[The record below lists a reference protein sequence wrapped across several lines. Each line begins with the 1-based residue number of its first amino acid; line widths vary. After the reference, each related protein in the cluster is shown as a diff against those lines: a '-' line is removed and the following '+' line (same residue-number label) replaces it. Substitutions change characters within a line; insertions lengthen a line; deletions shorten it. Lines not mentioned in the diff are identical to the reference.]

1 MKTLTKAWV
10 AVPLTAVLLS
20 FGATAPAF
28 AQAGGLVA
36 VNVGPVLLNEILSD
50 INVNVSDIN
59 LPIQVPI
66 GIAANVCNVRIDA
79 EISDAVCWN
88 EQGEMPSV
96 WGSQMHHLFL
106 RLSLAPPC

>member
-66 GIAANVCNVRIDA
+66 GIAANVCNVSAAVLAAAARTGDA
-79 EISDAVCWN
+79 ECEAETTSTAFK
-88 EQGEMPSV
+88 S
-96 WGSQMHHLFL
+96 LFD
-106 RLSLAPPC
+106 